1 MKRQD
6 LQEWGTGLGAL
17 IVIAGIVIAGL
28 TISIPQKPAPPTAI
42 RATTE
47 VSAIPPSTPSP
58 TVARNPT
65 VQRFS
70 TIQEATRASPF
81 PIQVPGQ
88 LPDGATLQG
97 VQVTTDPNGLQTEVR
112 LEYTITNGLLYLAEI
127 RPVPAGRSLTDNGG
141 TPTTVNGLPAALRSE
156 LLQFYT
162 PSGRP
167 ADPESWQTLAW
178 VQQNVML
185 VLLVRDAGLTNDEL
199 RHLAESIR
207 PPNPP

>member
-28 TISIPQKPAPPTAI
+28 TISIPQKPAPSPI
-42 RATTE
+42 LRAT
-47 VSAIPPSTPSP
+47 VVVPPLPSP
-58 TVARNPT
+58 TVTRIPT
-65 VQRFS
+65 VRQFS
-70 TIQEATRASPF
+70 TITEAARASPF

-88 LPDGATLQG
+88 LPTGATFQG
-97 VQVTTDPNGLQTEVR
+97 VQITTDANGLQTEVR
-112 LEYTITNGLLYLAEI
+112 LAYTLPSGLLYLAEI
-127 RPVPAGRSLTDNGG
+127 SPVPVNRSLTDNGG
-141 TPTTVNGLPAALRSE
+141 TPTTVNGMPAALRSE

-178 VQQNVML
+178 AQQNVML
-185 VLLVRDAGLTNDEL
+185 VLLVRDAGLSNDEL
-199 RHLAESIR
+199 VHLAESIR
-207 PPNPP
+207 LPNTHR